1 MFGPTFVK
9 AGQEA
14 IMDDTEEAMK
24 KSQMEQKDTT
34 DNKEPVIDPNKIIAK
49 EEESSLDM
57 LRNMLKPKEEGID
70 IMAAKTGLLDFIAA
84 EDIRTGRAGA
94 EEAAK
99 RITERGLAQQKL
111 ETEKQQNQFNN
122 AVAIAGLDL
131 KQQELVANEAAS
143 IRKYITETLKLDA
156 ERTNKY
162 MAEILGNP
170 QLVSMLQDPETKTQI
185 ITQILE
191 TEQDIKKGLGA
202 EKDSTDKAKLGTTDS
217 GITFSIK
224 GIPKPQE
231 Q

>member
-1 MFGPTFVK
+1 
-9 AGQEA
+9 
-14 IMDDTEEAMK
+14 
-24 KSQMEQKDTT
+24 
-34 DNKEPVIDPNKIIAK
+34 
-49 EEESSLDM
+49 
-57 LRNMLKPKEEGID
+57 MLKPKEEGID

-99 RITERGLAQQKL
+99 RITERSLAQQKL

-131 KQQELVANEAAS
+131 KQQALVADEAAS
-143 IRKYITETLKLDA
+143 IRKYISDTLKLSAD
-156 ERTNKY
+156 RTNKY
-162 MAEILGNP
+162 MAEILGSP
-170 QLVSMLQDPETKTQI
+170 QLVSMLQDPETKQQI

-191 TEQDIKKGLGA
+191 TEQAIGGGMLG
-202 EKDSTDKAKLGTTDS
+202 EKPLTDKDKAKLGTTDS
-217 GITFSIK
+217 GVTFSIK